1 MTMTPGELWS
11 VNLPIYPNSV
21 VRAGDATFF
30 LARMGL
36 KKRLGILAPAA
47 NAALRAFEGEASER
61 GAETL
66 LLSPL
71 THANA
76 AALRRALTWLQP
88 QPLGLDTS
96 AGCGDR
102 LGLATPGHVAAA
114 RAVGG
119 DIRMI
124 FAQQSIREMVRTGR
138 SPDDVLD
145 DATWGLLQ
153 EGWRSPVGAD
163 ADHLKTTDDI
173 DRCAAAG
180 FTFYTI
186 DPGDHVDP
194 AADSDDEAALRA
206 KFDALPWPAL
216 ATTAHDLRTAY
227 VGKRLEVEDLV
238 FALDKE
244 ALVRAAVKYGR
255 AVAHVAT
262 MYRHLASVRAPGSFE
277 LEVSV
282 DETDTPTSHAEHI
295 FIARE
300 LRRLGV
306 RWVSL
311 APRYVGRF
319 EKGVDYIAPGGDRPG
334 DLPIDAFARDFA
346 GHAAIARALG
356 PYKLSLHSGS
366 DKFSIYACAA
376 EHARG
381 LVHLKTAG
389 TSYLEALR
397 AAGTF
402 DPALFRD
409 ILAFAIAR
417 YDTDKASY
425 HISARMAL
433 VPAPDTLA
441 DAELP
446 DLLEQFD
453 ARQVL
458 HVTFGSVLRDPDLGP
473 RLMAGLT
480 HNEEA
485 YYRVLERHFIRHLS
499 PLRGNQ

>member
-1 MTMTPGELWS
+1 MTITPGELS
-11 VNLPIYPNSV
+11 TVNLPTYPSSV
-21 VRAGDATFF
+21 VRAGEATFF
-30 LARMGL
+30 LAVTGQE
-36 KKRLGILAPAA
+36 KRLGILAPAA
-47 NAALRAFEGEASER
+47 NATLRAFEGEASER

-66 LLSPL
+66 LLCPL

-76 AALRRALTWLQP
+76 AALRRALPWLQP

-102 LGLATPGHVAAA
+102 LGLATPGHVRAA
-114 RAVGG
+114 RAVRG

-145 DATWGLLQ
+145 DATWGVFQ
-153 EGWRSPVGAD
+153 EGWCSPIGAD

-173 DRCAAAG
+173 DRCTAAG

-186 DPGDHVDP
+186 DPGDHVDG
-194 AADSDDEAALRA
+194 AADSDDQGTLRA

-238 FALDKE
+238 FALEEE

-255 AVAHVAT
+255 AVAHVAA

-346 GHAAIARALG
+346 GHSAIARSLG

-366 DKFSIYACAA
+366 DKFSVYACAA
-376 EHARG
+376 EHTRG

-417 YDTDKASY
+417 FDTDKASY

-433 VPAPDTLA
+433 VPAPDALA

-458 HVTFGSVLRDPDLGP
+458 HVTYGSVLRDPDLGP

-480 HNEEA
+480 RNEEA